1 MPIDRAR
8 KICYNIDTKERE
20 VHIMMKRT
28 LVERKPTREVYKVTG
43 VIINRTDAELLDF
56 CDLNN
61 FGGIVRRYGKYVAYV
76 TVYTD

>member
-1 MPIDRAR
+1 
-8 KICYNIDTKERE
+8 
-20 VHIMMKRT
+20 MMNKT
-28 LVERKPTREVYKVTG
+28 LVERRVAKEVYKVTG

>member
-1 MPIDRAR
+1 
-8 KICYNIDTKERE
+8 
-20 VHIMMKRT
+20 MMKRT
-28 LVERKPTREVYKVTG
+28 LVERRVAKEVYKVTG
-43 VIINRTDAELLDF
+43 VIANRTDAELLDF

>member
-1 MPIDRAR
+1 
-8 KICYNIDTKERE
+8 
-20 VHIMMKRT
+20 MMKRI
-28 LVERKPTREVYKVTG
+28 LVERKAKNEIYKVTG
-43 VIINRTDAELLDF
+43 VIINHTDAELLDF

>member
-1 MPIDRAR
+1 MN
-8 KICYNIDTKERE
+8 K
-20 VHIMMKRT
+20 T
-28 LVERKPTREVYKVTG
+28 LVERRVAKEVYKVTG